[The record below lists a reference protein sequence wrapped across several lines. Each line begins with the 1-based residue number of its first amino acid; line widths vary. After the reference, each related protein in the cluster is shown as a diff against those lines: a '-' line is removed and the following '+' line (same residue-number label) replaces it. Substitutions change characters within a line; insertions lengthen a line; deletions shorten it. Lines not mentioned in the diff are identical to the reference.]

1 MKYYT
6 YKLDLLIMNILAV
19 VLMTFLMILTCFI
32 TKSVDFIDKI
42 NVFTFVCLFFWC
54 FLHELLHGIGFII
67 LGKVNKKNIVFGV
80 ELEKGIF
87 YCMCKEKVT
96 KANILIAL
104 LFPVVFIG
112 IFTYL
117 IGIYFGSTL
126 LIILSILNI
135 SCAIGDLL
143 MALDICLMPNDIFYI
158 DLDDTTSFT
167 ILSKNDLSKNKYFSI
182 ILNKHG
188 KYNDS
193 IRAKDYTKLK
203 ISKGSKY
210 FIVFFIILFMISILG
225 VLGS

>member
-19 VLMTFLMILTCFI
+19 VLMTFLMILTYFI
-32 TKSVDFIDKI
+32 TGSVDFIDDI
-42 NVFTFVCLFFWC
+42 NVFTFLCLFLWC
-54 FLHELLHGIGFII
+54 FLHELLHGVGFII
-67 LGKVNKKNIVFGV
+67 LGKVNKKNVVFGA

-126 LIILSILNI
+126 LIVLSILNI

-167 ILSKNDLSKNKYFSI
+167 ILSRINLRNKKYFFIKLVKS
-182 ILNKHG
+182 G
-188 KYNDS
+188 KYTDEVK
-193 IRAKDYTKLK
+193 AKEYIKFRVSRKSKL
-203 ISKGSKY
+203 ILII
-210 FIVFFIILFMISILG
+210 FAAIVVLV
-225 VLGS
+225 VLGKLVT

>member
-112 IFTYL
+112 ILTYL

-167 ILSKNDLSKNKYFSI
+167 ILSRNNLKNKKFFSI
-182 ILNKHG
+182 KLVKSG
-188 KYNDS
+188 KYTDEVK
-193 IRAKDYTKLK
+193 AKEYIKFK
-203 ISKGSKY
+203 ISRKSKL
-210 FIVFFIILFMISILG
+210 IFIIFMVIFVLVLLG
-225 VLGS
+225 MLAT